1 MTDPAVPDAV
11 PPRPAVRISAGGLGS
26 RVALEEEVEHL
37 RERMRLMVEAVRD
50 YAIFMLD
57 VDGRVRSWNL
67 GAERLKG
74 YRSEEIL
81 GQHFSIFYP
90 DEDRARGHPAE
101 ELRKAIEDGRYEEE
115 GWRVRRDGS
124 RFWAN
129 VVITPFYDRDQRHIG
144 FTKVTRYFTDRRNA
158 EEQLRLSEERLRLLV
173 ESLKDYA
180 VFMLDPAGR
189 ITTWN
194 SGAQAIHGYRLD
206 EIVGR
211 HFSAFYTPEDVAA
224 RRPERELEIALAVGR
239 YEEESWRIR
248 KNGERFWANVVLTSI
263 LDEAGRHRGFAKITR
278 DLSDRR
284 RAEQEARAA
293 ENREV
298 EARTRAREAE
308 KAVLVRDEFISVAAH
323 ELRTPLTALQLK
335 LQGLDRVLAQIPGPP
350 SDPRVIERLEGA
362 ARQVKRL
369 IRLVEELL
377 DVSRITGGR
386 LPLRVEEVDLGTL
399 GRAVVDDLSE
409 PARHARS
416 ELRFQAGRVVGR
428 WDPSRL
434 EQALINVISNAIKYG
449 EGKPIDVVVEAAGR
463 GARCTVTDRGLGI
476 APEDRDRIFARFVR
490 AAPSQRYGGLGLG
503 LYVARSIVESHG
515 GTIEVESAP
524 GNGSR
529 FTIEL
534 PLEVPEAG
542 ARAGGGG

>member
-129 VVITPFYDRDQRHIG
+129 VV
-144 FTKVTRYFTDRRNA
+144 
-158 EEQLRLSEERLRLLV
+158 
-173 ESLKDYA
+173 
-180 VFMLDPAGR
+180 
-189 ITTWN
+189 
-194 SGAQAIHGYRLD
+194 
-206 EIVGR
+206 
-211 HFSAFYTPEDVAA
+211 
-224 RRPERELEIALAVGR
+224 
-239 YEEESWRIR
+239 
-248 KNGERFWANVVLTSI
+248 LTSI

-335 LQGLDRVLAQIPGPP
+335 LQGLDSVLAQIPGPP

-534 PLEVPEAG
+534 PLEAPEAG
-542 ARAGGGG
+542 ERAGGGG